1 MQGTLLLAI
10 LAVKSSYA
18 GEVER
23 RLDGPD
29 DVPDTLQWWIGE
41 QTWRIRTYALDHDIH
56 THSVARTGPEVL
68 ELAKQSNVKHYAE
81 VTAAQHVL
89 HFHDCADPD
98 EAATVLSAAGLDNRL
113 EVAAGRFA
121 FWKSDDARYRTQ
133 SMPK

>member
-1 MQGTLLLAI
+1 MRGTLLLAI
-10 LAVKSSYA
+10 LTVKSSYA

-23 RLDGPD
+23 PLDGPD

-68 ELAKQSNVKHYAE
+68 ELAQQNNAKHYAE

-89 HFHDCADPD
+89 HFRDCADPD
-98 EAATVLSAAGLDNRL
+98 DVATVLSAAGLDSRL
-113 EVAAGRFA
+113 DVAASRFA
-121 FWKSDDARYRTQ
+121 FWKPDDAWYRTQ
-133 SMPK
+133 STPK

>member
-1 MQGTLLLAI
+1 VQGTLLLAI
-10 LAVKSSYA
+10 LTVKSSYT

-23 RLDGPD
+23 PLDGPD

-68 ELAKQSNVKHYAE
+68 ELAKQNNAKHYAE

-89 HFHDCADPD
+89 HFRDCADPD
-98 EAATVLSAAGLDNRL
+98 DAATVLGAAGLDNRL

-121 FWKSDDARYRTQ
+121 FWKPDDTRYRTR
-133 SMPK
+133 SRPK